1 MRHSTTAEDMEG
13 FLIMVQKKLDVFLVG
28 SCVSRDLQ
36 DLWAHRFYRRAYVA
50 RQSIISATTPAYVFE
65 GEHQLESAWQHR
77 MVQGDL
83 ASSLLRRFAEDAART
98 DLVIWDLID
107 ERMGVQPLGDGCYG
121 TITPD
126 SLRSGILEAFA
137 EVGDPVSF
145 GAPEHLELWADALVR
160 FVTLL
165 DALGLRSRTFV
176 LRPQW
181 ASRDADGELLEP
193 EGGRSAE
200 QWTEAYA
207 PYVELIEAAGLPVL
221 SLPDSL
227 VLGHQAHRWG
237 VAPYHYVDEAY
248 ATWAREIE
256 DRVEALGGKRPQH
269 PVPPEPVVGGEVG
282 KQTDDARPA

>member
-13 FLIMVQKKLDVFLVG
+13 FLIESGAEEARCFPGGLVCFPRISRISGRIG
-28 SCVSRDLQ
+28 STAGRTSRDS
-36 DLWAHRFYRRAYVA
+36 R
-50 RQSIISATTPAYVFE
+50 SSAPPPRPTCFE

-77 MVQGDL
+77 TVQGDL

-145 GAPEHLELWADALVR
+145 GAPEHLETWADALVR

-165 DALGLRSRTFV
+165 DALGLRSPD
-176 LRPQW
+176 LRPPPPVGLSRRRRR
-181 ASRDADGELLEP
+181 ASRA
-193 EGGRSAE
+193 GGWS
-200 QWTEAYA
+200 
-207 PYVELIEAAGLPVL
+207 
-221 SLPDSL
+221 
-227 VLGHQAHRWG
+227 
-237 VAPYHYVDEAY
+237 
-248 ATWAREIE
+248 
-256 DRVEALGGKRPQH
+256 
-269 PVPPEPVVGGEVG
+269 
-282 KQTDDARPA
+282 